1 MIKISA
7 SKIVLL
13 EVYRSLLILSL
24 VCLTKKYKYYQY
36 EQKSILKNVWGETIK
51 KLGVMLVLAA
61 ALFVVPAVAQN
72 AVVGSGGVDVL
83 GKGIFEAD
91 GDAFQF
97 PVVAD
102 TNFDSLKVGNDKATA
117 FGMPDGWP
125 FTFRNGPTVATN
137 NLEIKKNQDTGK
149 CECCDRGC
157 HPGPNP
163 NPEDE
168 AIASGSCS
176 HGNSDCQDCCLN
188 QNIEQI
194 KVGNRDAMAFG
205 FATATNNVKIVTNQV
220 GNN

>member
-1 MIKISA
+1 M
-7 SKIVLL
+7 
-13 EVYRSLLILSL
+13 YPILRL

-36 EQKSILKNVWGETIK
+36 QQKPILKNVWGETIK
-51 KLGVMLVLAA
+51 KIGVMLALAA

-72 AVVGSGGVDVL
+72 AIVGSGGVDVL
-83 GKGIFEAD
+83 GKGIFESD

-97 PVVAD
+97 PFGAD

-125 FTFRNGPTVATN
+125 FAFRNGPTVATN

-149 CECCDRGC
+149 CDCCNG
-157 HPGPNP
+157 G
-163 NPEDE
+163 EE
-168 AIASGSCS
+168 I
-176 HGNSDCQDCCLN
+176 GNCQDCCLN

-220 GNN
+220 GNNQE

>member
-1 MIKISA
+1 
-7 SKIVLL
+7 
-13 EVYRSLLILSL
+13 
-24 VCLTKKYKYYQY
+24 
-36 EQKSILKNVWGETIK
+36 
-51 KLGVMLVLAA
+51 MLVLAA
-61 ALFVVPAVAQN
+61 ALFAVPAMAQN

-83 GKGIFEAD
+83 GKGIFESD

-125 FTFRNGPTVATN
+125 FIFRNGPTVATN

-149 CECCDRGC
+149 CECCKDRCGGKDDMTYGGG
-157 HPGPNP
+157 HDYS
-163 NPEDE
+163 E
-168 AIASGSCS
+168 
-176 HGNSDCQDCCLN
+176 CQDCCLN

-194 KVGNRDAMAFG
+194 QVGNRDAMAFG

-220 GNN
+220 GNNQE